1 MINGIHTLDDYDLKG
16 KTVLLREDM
25 NSPLDPETKEPRD
38 ITRIKESLPT
48 IKELAEKGARTVVL
62 IHQGNDIEYHSF
74 GSTRPHA
81 RIIAQMLGQ
90 PVDFVD
96 DVCGPAARER
106 IQALKDG
113 QILMLENVRYMAEE
127 MTLFEAQVRLSPA
140 EQARTVL
147 VSKLA
152 SLADLYVCDAFA
164 AAHRSQP
171 TLVGMEEVLPS
182 AMGRCLE
189 RELATLARLL
199 TQPAKPCLF
208 ILGGAKIQDAF
219 LMMSSVLEN
228 NVADLILTSGLVGQI
243 MLLAKGVSLGQPSID
258 VIREKGLE
266 EYIGKGKTILSKFEN
281 KIILPVDLAG
291 SVAGVRKEIKV
302 NHLPLDHTVMDIGS
316 ESIAQY
322 RRLILGAQTIFFN
335 GPAGVFEKPETELG
349 TKGVLFA
356 IAESDAFSVLGGGDS
371 IAAVNKF
378 KLAKGIS
385 YISTGGGALVR
396 FLSGEELPIIKA
408 LKKAAKKFPCEKR
421 VPRKQ

>member
-25 NSPLDPETKEPRD
+25 NSPLDSGTREPRD
-38 ITRIKESLPT
+38 ITRIKESLPS

-74 GSTRPHA
+74 GSTQPHA
-81 RIIAQMLGQ
+81 RIVAQMLGR

-96 DVCGPAARER
+96 DVCGPAARAR

-113 QILMLENVRYMAEE
+113 EILMLENVRYMAEE
-127 MTLFEAQVRLSPA
+127 MTLFEAQVRLSP
-140 EQARTVL
+140 EQQAKTVL

-152 SLADLYVCDAFA
+152 PLADLYVCDAFA

-171 TLVGMEEVLPS
+171 TLVGMQEVLPS

-189 RELATLARLL
+189 KEMATLARLL
-199 TQPAKPCLF
+199 TKPEKPCLF

-243 MLLAKGVSLGQPSID
+243 MLLAKGVSLGQPSFDFIQK
-258 VIREKGLE
+258 KGLE
-266 EYIGKGKTILSKFEN
+266 EYIGQAKTILRQFE
-281 KIILPVDLAG
+281 KRIILPVDVAC
-291 SVAGVRKEIKV
+291 SIAGVRKEIKV
-302 NHLPLDHTVMDIGS
+302 NHLPLDHAVMDIGS
-316 ESIAQY
+316 ESVAEY
-322 RRLILGAQTIFFN
+322 RRLILGAKTVFFN

-349 TKGVLFA
+349 TKGVLSA
-356 IAESDAFSVLGGGDS
+356 IAESKAFSVLGGGDS

-408 LKKAAKKFPCEKR
+408 LKKAAMKFPCEKR
-421 VPRKQ
+421 VLQKQ